1 VDSELEMIR
10 SEMDVTRDSLA
21 HKIGELES
29 QVRDTVAG
37 ASEAVAATKEGVK
50 EVVDSVSETVTSVKE
65 SIKETFDIKKH
76 VEDHPWA
83 SVGIAVALGATG
95 GLLVGPSRSAFIPP
109 PSSGHAPSG
118 YTPSGYSPASQAASA
133 FDSAPSASAARA
145 EPGLMGSIFSKLQTL
160 AITSLVDVVQDMVR
174 QSAPEPWRDGLQDIV
189 KDIAAKL
196 TDEKKT
202 TY

>member
-1 VDSELEMIR
+1 MDSELEMIR
-10 SEMDVTRDSLA
+10 SEMETTRESLA
-21 HKIGELES
+21 GKIGELES

-37 ASEAVAATKEGVK
+37 ATEAVTAAKDGVK
-50 EVVDSVSETVTSVKE
+50 EVVEGVSDTVTSVKE
-65 SIKETFDIKKH
+65 SIKETFDINKH
-76 VEDHPWA
+76 VENHPWGA
-83 SVGIAVALGATG
+83 FGIAVAVGAAGAFLTG
-95 GLLVGPSRSAFIPP
+95 SSKSAP
-109 PSSGHAPSG
+109 APAPTPAPG
-118 YTPSGYSPASQAASA
+118 YVPTSPTPSA
-133 FDSAPSASAARA
+133 FDSTHAASNGKA
-145 EPGLMGSIFSKLQTL
+145 EPGLMSSVFSKLQTL

>member
-1 VDSELEMIR
+1 MIR
-10 SEMDVTRDSLA
+10 TEMDVTRDSLA

-50 EVVDSVSETVTSVKE
+50 EVVASVSDTVTSVKE
-65 SIKETFDIKKH
+65 SIKETFDINKH

-83 SVGIAVALGATG
+83 SFGIAFALGATG
-95 GLLVGPSRSAFIPP
+95 GLLLGPPRSAKTPTRAPDYAPSRFTP
-109 PSSGHAPSG
+109 PSP
-118 YTPSGYSPASQAASA
+118 AASA
-133 FDSAPSASAARA
+133 FDSAPSASAAKA
-145 EPGLMGSIFSKLQTL
+145 EPSLMGSIFSKIQTL

-196 TDEKKT
+196 TDEKP

>member
-1 VDSELEMIR
+1 MIR
-10 SEMDVTRDSLA
+10 TEMDVTRDSLA

-83 SVGIAVALGATG
+83 SLGIAVALGATG
-95 GLLVGPSRSAFIPP
+95 GLILGPSRSARAASPAYDY
-109 PSSGHAPSG
+109 APSG
-118 YTPSGYSPASQAASA
+118 YAPATPASAAAAA
-133 FDSAPSASAARA
+133 FDSAPRASAARA
-145 EPGLMGSIFSKLQTL
+145 EPGLMGSIFSKIQTM

>member
-83 SVGIAVALGATG
+83 SLGIAVAVGATG
-95 GLLVGPSRSAFIPP
+95 GLLLGPSRSAFIPT
-109 PSSGHAPSG
+109 PSSGPTPSG
-118 YTPSGYSPASQAASA
+118 YTPASPTASA
-133 FDSAPSASAARA
+133 FDSAPSASAAKA
-145 EPGLMGSIFSKLQTL
+145 EPGLMGSIFSKIQTM
-160 AITSLVDVVQDMVR
+160 AIASLVDVVQDMVR

-196 TDEKKT
+196 TDGKHA
-202 TY
+202 